1 MTKPATQGERLTRI
15 ETLLEADLAL
25 RAEERAAMRDK
36 IDEMAAD
43 IKAIR
48 AEVEADKADLA
59 ALKNKGAG
67 ILYFTGVE
75 CGVGEPNSADDLLD
89 LGWQVAGSNQALTL
103 AL

>member
-1 MTKPATQGERLTRI
+1 MTSPKTQGERLTRI
-15 ETLLEADLAL
+15 ETLLEADLAI

-67 ILYFTGVE
+67 ILI
-75 CGVGEPNSADDLLD
+75 GVGLAGGG
-89 LGWQVAGSNQALTL
+89 LGAAFVKVLEWLK
-103 AL
+103 